1 MGTRKANAGSVER
14 RRSVLRR
21 DLNDAVRSDD
31 GRFSESKA
39 WAGVGKLICVYLL
52 MVYTDAV
59 LHTEYTLVTL
69 LAFVIAPDLVKRVI
83 GAKYGGGK

>member
-1 MGTRKANAGSVER
+1 MKPKPNDLKPER
-14 RRSVLRR
+14 RKSVLRR

-52 MVYTDAV
+52 LIYTDAV

-83 GAKYGGGK
+83 GAKYGSGK